1 MTANTVI
8 GIDTIRVNAAN
19 IPRSNKVVLG
29 YSTGFG
35 SVPWTQSEWDL
46 FPDAIKLKITQL
58 NSNNNDPDADIID
71 IEPQAATVD
80 QAVIWC
86 KQRIAAH
93 KPATC
98 YCSGSTVTPL
108 VNTLIAAG
116 ITSGVFLGVAHPGM
130 SQAQAQSI
138 LDNSGGPFP
147 IVYVQYA
154 WPETNLG
161 GNTIVPGGNQP
172 ISQLNLD
179 LNLIRQ
185 DWLELVR
192 SQSPAPQPQTNTED
206 EEMRIF
212 DTPNDGIW
220 FAGPAGY
227 SHIPTPQIVSEL
239 QSAGVPRASIS
250 QEAHDWLKA
259 TQQPVTDTDAAGNL
273 TLTGLSGTLT
283 LSNVKVS

>member
-8 GIDTIRVNAAN
+8 GIDTIRTSAQN
-19 IPRSNKVVLG
+19 IPKNTKVVLG

-35 SVPWTQSEWDL
+35 AIPWTDNEWSM

-58 NSNNNDPDADIID
+58 NSDNNDLNADIID

-86 KQRIAAH
+86 KKRIAES

-108 VNTLIAAG
+108 VNALNAAG
-116 ITSGVFLGVAHPGM
+116 ITSGVFLAVAHPGM

-138 LDNSGGPFP
+138 LDQSGGPFP
-147 IVYVQYA
+147 IVYIQYA
-154 WPETNLG
+154 WPETSLG

-192 SQSPAPQPQTNTED
+192 PAQNPQPQTNNED
-206 EEMRIF
+206 DEMRIF
-212 DTPNDGIW
+212 DAPDGGIW
-220 FAGPAGY
+220 LAGPAGY
-227 SHIPTPQIVSEL
+227 TVITTPGIVTDL
-239 QSAGVPRASIS
+239 QNAGVPRSKITQA
-250 QEAHDWLKA
+250 AHDFLKA
-259 TQQPVTDTDAAGNL
+259 TQSVPQDTDSGGGF

-283 LSNVKVS
+283 LSNVKTS

>member
-8 GIDTIRVNAAN
+8 GIDTIRVNAGN
-19 IPRSNKVVLG
+19 IPRTTKVVLG

-35 SVPWTQSEWDL
+35 DVPWTQTEWNM

-71 IEPQAATVD
+71 IEPEAATID

-98 YCSGSTVTPL
+98 YCSGSDVTPL
-108 VNTLIAAG
+108 VNALNAAG
-116 ITSGVFLGVAHPGM
+116 ITSGVFLAVAHPGW
-130 SQAQAQSI
+130 SQAQAQSV
-138 LDNSGGPFP
+138 LDMSGGPFP
-147 IVYVQYA
+147 IVYIQYA
-154 WPETNLG
+154 WPELNLG
-161 GNTIVPGGNQP
+161 GGTIVPGGNKTLNQT
-172 ISQLNLD
+172 NLD

-185 DWLELVR
+185 DWLELIRPLNTPV
-192 SQSPAPQPQTNTED
+192 SQNTED

-259 TQQPVTDTDAAGNL
+259 TQQPVTDTDSTTGL

>member
-8 GIDTIRVNAAN
+8 GIDTIRVNAGN
-19 IPRSNKVVLG
+19 IPKSTKVVLG

-35 SVPWTQSEWDL
+35 EVPWTQTEWNM

-58 NSNNNDPDADIID
+58 NSDNNDLNADIID
-71 IEPQAATVD
+71 IEPQAATID

-98 YCSGSTVTPL
+98 YCSGSDVTPL
-108 VNTLIAAG
+108 VNALNAAG
-116 ITSGVFLGVAHPGM
+116 ITSGVFLAVAHPGM

-147 IVYVQYA
+147 IVYIQYA
-154 WPETNLG
+154 WPELNLG
-161 GNTIVPGGNQP
+161 GNTIVPGGNKTLNQT
-172 ISQLNLD
+172 NLD

-192 SQSPAPQPQTNTED
+192 PQNIPVSQNTED

-259 TQQPVTDTDAAGNL
+259 TQQPVTDTDSATGL